1 MAYMITDDCLNCGTC
16 IAECPNIAIYKN
28 GDSWEFL
35 GETHPALDD
44 QHYYIVPDK
53 CTECKGFHDVPQCV
67 AVCPTD
73 ACVPDPNF
81 CETQEALLEKK
92 RRLEGQRV

>member
-16 IAECPNIAIYKN
+16 IAECPNMAIYQN
-28 GDSWEFL
+28 GDTWELF
-35 GETHPALDD
+35 GETHPAIDD

-53 CTECKGFHDVPQCV
+53 CTECAGFHDVPQCV

-73 ACVPDPNF
+73 ACVADPNF
-81 CETQEALLEKK
+81 RETPEALLEKK
-92 RRLEGQRV
+92 RRLEGQRA